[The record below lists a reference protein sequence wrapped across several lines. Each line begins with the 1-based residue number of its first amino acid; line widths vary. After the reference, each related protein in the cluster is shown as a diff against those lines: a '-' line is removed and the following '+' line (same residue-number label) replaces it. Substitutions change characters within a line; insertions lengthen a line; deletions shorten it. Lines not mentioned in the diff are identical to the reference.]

1 MGTQLVEYI
10 SGASFGGRLEARPW
24 LGRASHGPTTEVLR
38 APAVGHG
45 GLRAPAAGGAATE
58 RWRPAAQPWRRE
70 ELGPIKTEIT
80 K

>member
-24 LGRASHGPTTEVLR
+24 LGRASHGPASSR
-38 APAVGHG
+38 GGPWRSACSGGGRRGHG
-45 GLRAPAAGGAATE
+45 TLAAGGAATE
-58 RWRPAAQPWRRE
+58 AE

-80 K
+80 N